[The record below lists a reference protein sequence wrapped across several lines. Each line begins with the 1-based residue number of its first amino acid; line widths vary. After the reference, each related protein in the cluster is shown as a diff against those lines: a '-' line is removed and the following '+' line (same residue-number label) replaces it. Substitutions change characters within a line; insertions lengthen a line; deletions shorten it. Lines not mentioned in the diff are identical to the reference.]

1 MRLTC
6 KNGHPKTKKN
16 WRATPSGHKYC
27 NPCQMASNAR
37 RAERLKKLD
46 TTTPMAATGASLP
59 AISKDDVGGE
69 AERVLIET
77 MRRTKSEKTRVQ
89 VATHIRKEIAPTG
102 GGTVAAKELA
112 AMMAQRE
119 ADMEALH
126 NPTNLLEV
134 IRHCQAARILPSTDE
149 SPAATPELVEAEPA
163 PPLLLE
169 EAHPRRF
176 TKRPKSSASLVAACI
191 RSNVTPRAVSAPAM
205 AAVSET
211 VIANSTSESAIRSVA
226 DRVKRAPCK
235 STCKNF

>member
-1 MRLTC
+1 MRPPLTC

-16 WRATPSGHKYC
+16 WRVTPSGHPYC
-27 NPCQMASNAR
+27 DPCQRASNAR

-46 TTTPMAATGASLP
+46 TTAPMAATGASLP

-126 NPTNLLEV
+126 NPANLLEV

-169 EAHPRRF
+169 EAPSTTAYEEAEVVREPCCCLHPFERH
-176 TKRPKSSASLVAACI
+176 ASGGQCGDDSGFKDCSCQLYVPI
-191 RSNVTPRAVSAPAM
+191 
-205 AAVSET
+205 
-211 VIANSTSESAIRSVA
+211 SESER
-226 DRVKRAPCK
+226 R
-235 STCKNF
+235 